1 MYVLFIM
8 VAVGALIGG
17 ITNSI
22 AIKML
27 FRPYRAIYVGRLR
40 LPFTPGLIPKRREE
54 LAKQLGKL
62 VVNHLLTVEGLKKK
76 LESSIFISEMTDW
89 LNRELKSLIRS
100 EENMISLLEK
110 WIGVS
115 DGRQIIELQL
125 ENWLTSRS
133 DELLEEL
140 RPKYIKDLIPVAFDD
155 RIEQYIP
162 KITNIFIEKGVD
174 YFNSDEG
181 VERLSHMVDRFLI
194 GKGTLGSMLSMFI
207 SRDQLVLKLQP
218 EMVKMLTDKG
228 THEMIE
234 DFIRKEWTTLKEL
247 KIEEVEKHI
256 NLTELVIWAKE
267 KIKENIPTYFLEMP
281 LHKWMNKY
289 NAVIV
294 RIIPFL
300 VQNGQTAISRELATF
315 LTKLKLEDVVK
326 NEVEQFPVM
335 RLEEM
340 ILSISKREFKLITYL
355 GALLGGFIG
364 LLQGI
369 FLVFLQ

>member
-27 FRPYRAIYVGRLR
+27 FRPYRAIYVGRIR

-89 LNRELKSLIRS
+89 LNREIKGLLRS
-100 EENMISLLEK
+100 EENISSILEK
-110 WIGVS
+110 WFGVS
-115 DGRQIIELQL
+115 GGKQIIELQL

-140 RPKYIKDLIPVAFDD
+140 RPQYIKDIIPEALDEK
-155 RIEQYIP
+155 IELYIP
-162 KITNIFIEKGVD
+162 KLTTIFVEKGKD

-234 DFIRKEWTTLKEL
+234 DFIRKEWTTLKEF
-247 KIEEVEKHI
+247 KIEEIEKHI
-256 NLTELVIWAKE
+256 NLTGLVVWTKE

-281 LHKWMNKY
+281 LYKWMNKY
-289 NAVIV
+289 DIVIYQ
-294 RIIPFL
+294 IIPYL